1 MGTKHAA
8 DSKGESFLI
17 FFEATGDI
25 DAKEISRSIQ
35 LTSAGKCQLSGHLAL
50 EGRGEALRSEV
61 RTGSGNIP
69 GVREKCV
76 AGDAAGKKGVADFAH
91 SPSLP
96 PSFPPSRS
104 IFANGKLKR
113 GKILGQ
119 GEPRCSTGDDVG
131 VRERQRQPR
140 GAATLPRPPPRHSIK
155 VV

>member
-91 SPSLP
+91 SPSL
-96 PSFPPSRS
+96 SVNLR
-104 IFANGKLKR
+104 
-113 GKILGQ
+113 
-119 GEPRCSTGDDVG
+119 
-131 VRERQRQPR
+131 
-140 GAATLPRPPPRHSIK
+140 
-155 VV
+155 